1 MLEELRKKDSRIIV
15 GLMSGTSADGVDASI
30 VKIIGHSIN
39 SKVELIYH
47 YHYEYPKEIRDLI
60 LKLFDFGTADI
71 PLVSNMNFFIG
82 ELFAQV
88 ALEAIKRAGISKND
102 VDIISSHGQTVFH
115 SPYPQR
121 LGSFKVKS
129 TLQIGEGAVIAEKTG
144 ITTICDF
151 RVRDMAAGGQGA
163 PLVSFADWILFTSQE
178 FTRGI
183 LNIGGIANITVIPK
197 NATIDD
203 VIAFDTGPGN
213 MVIDETVNIITD
225 GSLKFDK
232 DGIMASRGKVK
243 DELLEIA
250 LEHPYFSLPI
260 PKTTGR
266 EVFGKSF
273 ARNLYESSKVLGIS
287 DDDIVATITALTSA
301 TISEAIRSF
310 DIEEVIIGGGG
321 AYNIALIEMIK
332 NALPDVR
339 IKTHE
344 DFGIPNQAKEALAF
358 AILANEVIFNSP
370 NNAPKATGAKRKVVL
385 GKILLGG

>member
-1 MLEELRKKDSRIIV
+1 MLEELKRKDSRIIV

-30 VKIIGHSIN
+30 VRITGHSID
-39 SKVELIYH
+39 SKIKLLYH

-60 LKLFDFGTADI
+60 FKLFDLETADI
-71 PLVSNMNFFIG
+71 PLIAGMNFLIG
-82 ELFAQV
+82 EVFAQV
-88 ALEAIKRAGISKND
+88 ALEAIKRAGLSRVD
-102 VDIISSHGQTVFH
+102 VDIISSHGQTIFH
-115 SPYPQR
+115 SPSPQR
-121 LGSFKVKS
+121 LGNFKVRS

-151 RVRDMAAGGQGA
+151 RVRDIAAGGQGA

-178 FTRGI
+178 STRGV

-213 MVIDETVNIITD
+213 MVIDEIVSITTN
-225 GSLKFDK
+225 GSMRFDR
-232 DGIMASRGKVK
+232 DGIIASKGKVNE
-243 DELLEIA
+243 ELLEIA

-273 ARNLYESSKVLGIS
+273 ARNLYETGKALGLS
-287 DDDIVATITALTSA
+287 DEDIIATITALTSNN
-301 TISEAIRSF
+301 ISEAIRSF

-321 AYNIALIEMIK
+321 VYNNSLIKMIK
-332 NALPDVR
+332 DKLPNVR
-339 IKTHE
+339 VKTHE

-370 NNAPKATGAKRKVVL
+370 NNVPKATGAKKKVVL